1 MNKTQ
6 EEFTKAIYETIK
18 DKVFFSN
25 ISEEMAEVVEKLP
38 AEIVP
43 GEVLFDGL
51 MLYDGIEGIEDD
63 IQQMHSYTKDGVIVN
78 LEDYYTDNGAF
89 EDDGW
94 DRFIEAL
101 GHLITEEEY
110 RIFSRLPEIQNN
122 KLV

>member
-1 MNKTQ
+1 
-6 EEFTKAIYETIK
+6 
-18 DKVFFSN
+18 
-25 ISEEMAEVVEKLP
+25 
-38 AEIVP
+38 
-43 GEVLFDGL
+43 
-51 MLYDGIEGIEDD
+51 
-63 IQQMHSYTKDGVIVN
+63 MHSYTKDGVIVN

-101 GHLITEEEY
+101 GHLITGEEY